1 MSHFLRSQYHRVKWN
16 GKTTGLSEP
25 FWERPLSS
33 ELSVIL
39 TRRCHLQNGD
49 FLGSCLLKG
58 KNSVKRHRPVLS
70 SKSFIEQKW
79 KYTPETVWEGTV
91 RKTEVAMQWS
101 RAGFLEWCSLP
112 MSCVIWL
119 TSWLT
124 ALGYTTGLEYLC
136 ETHREAKTLMLI
148 YYKCSIMKPSFVW
161 VIRSWYTCIKLYWQ
175 VLSCL
180 VQIRLET

>member
-58 KNSVKRHRPVLS
+58 KNSVKRHRPVLC

-119 TSWLT
+119 TSWWT
-124 ALGYTTGLEYLC
+124 ALGYITFLLMCRQLTMSTQAKSMEWEGRQKPQCYFYKYGIVNPGL
-136 ETHREAKTLMLI
+136 H
-148 YYKCSIMKPSFVW
+148 
-161 VIRSWYTCIKLYWQ
+161 
-175 VLSCL
+175 
-180 VQIRLET
+180 

>member
-112 MSCVIWL
+112 VSCVIWL
-119 TSWLT
+119 TSWHFWLHNFSPSTQVLT
-124 ALGYTTGLEYLC
+124 HNHQG
-136 ETHREAKTLMLI
+136 KTQWWERYQKIARLI
-148 YYKCSIMKPSFVW
+148 YCKYGMMNPGLLW
-161 VIRSWYTCIKLYWQ
+161 VTFW
-175 VLSCL
+175 VLL
-180 VQIRLET
+180 HWH